1 MIGSLRGTL
10 EEFEPSE
17 GPVVELVIDV
27 SGVGYRVLV
36 SSRHAA
42 GLATIGGEV
51 HLAIHTH
58 VREGAITLYGFANPL
73 ERRVFETLLGAH
85 GIGPALALAILG
97 VYPPATLAELVATG
111 DIAGLSA
118 VPGVG
123 TKTAQ
128 RLVVDLGEQLS
139 GLTRATL
146 EATRGMDPTT
156 RLTVRDALGSLGYGT
171 EEIRSAIAEIE
182 ATDDASTIS
191 DPATLLRAALQL
203 LAPGR

>member
-1 MIGSLRGTL
+1 VIGSLRGVL
-10 EEFEPSE
+10 EEFEPSD
-17 GPVVELVIDV
+17 GPVVELVVDV

-36 SSRHAA
+36 NSRHAA

-58 VREGAITLYGFANPL
+58 VREGAITLYGFSNPL

-97 VYPPATLAELVATG
+97 VYPPATLAELVGTG
-111 DIAGLSA
+111 DIAALSA

-139 GLTRATL
+139 DLTRATL
-146 EATRGMDPTT
+146 EATRGLDPAT
-156 RLTVRDALGSLGYGT
+156 RSTVRDALGSLGYGI
-171 EEIRSAIAEIE
+171 EEIRAAIAEIE
-182 ATDDASTIS
+182 AANDDATTG
-191 DPATLLRAALQL
+191 DPATMLRAALQL